1 MKVAELLSAH
11 AAHLTISCM
20 WQNTHYVDRWR
31 KQTDTEI
38 SAFISQWHIHRGIQT
53 DITAEQ
59 ISAVVSA
66 LRNRQNSA
74 IENKQQVPNEMQ

>member
-1 MKVAELLSAH
+1 MKVAEVLSERKADFG
-11 AAHLTISCM
+11 ISCV

-74 IENKQQVPNEMQ
+74 IENKQQVPNEM